1 MSAPADK
8 APAKDNK
15 CYFGCLPKEEVPKFL
30 EGLKAALAAGAGSK
44 LNEKKEVEI
53 EIRGTKE
60 EPKGISIETFSVG
73 KDAYPTYFDSSKE
86 YMSKALVAFSVC
98 ITAKDEAGVEKF
110 KGLFDQFLPMIL
122 EMPHIKE
129 KKDKYSFNF
138 RSEGKKAYVDVVTL
152 EGKIVQPLLDL
163 GVDISEFHNFK
174 VSFKSDADLN
184 ELLAENVDVAK
195 LGAKALSLVLSIK
208 GNSQNLKYLTTAFAT
223 ALKGVKLTNEKF
235 QKKFDKVVNYLSVV
249 NAFVGAQLKLEFD
262 GKELA
267 GTGSSAGQEHLG
279 MVNQTLAGY
288 QNMLKTMGPQMIKPP
303 LEQFGLVEP
312 VKSADFDEISLCLA
326 VPKYQNGIA
335 HVIKLPGLS
344 KVLAELLK

>member
-1 MSAPADK
+1 MSAPAGEK
-8 APAKDNK
+8 KPDNK

-30 EGLKAALAAGAGSK
+30 ASLKTALEKGTK
-44 LNEKKEVEI
+44 VNEKKEVEI

-60 EPKGISIETFSVG
+60 EPKGISIETFTIG
-73 KDAYPTYFDSSKE
+73 KDAYPTYFDSSKD
-86 YMSKALVAFSVC
+86 YMSKALVAFSLG

-138 RSEGKKAYVDVVTL
+138 RSNGKKAYVDVVTL
-152 EGKIVQPLLDL
+152 EGKIIQPLLDL
-163 GVDISEFHNFK
+163 GIDISEFHNFK
-174 VSFKSDADLN
+174 VSFKSDIDLN
-184 ELLAENVDVAK
+184 EILAENVDAAK

-208 GNSQNLKYLTTAFAT
+208 GCSQNLKYLTTAVGK
-223 ALKGVKLTNEKF
+223 ALKEVKLNNEKF
-235 QKKFDKVVNYLSVV
+235 QKKFDKIVNYLSVI
-249 NAFVGAQLKLEFD
+249 NAFIGAEFKLEFD

-267 GTGSSAGQEHLG
+267 GTGSSASPEQVGV
-279 MVNQTLAGY
+279 VNQSLTGY
-288 QNMLKTMGPQMIKPP
+288 QKMLKETGPQMLKEP
-303 LEQFGLVEP
+303 LAKFGLVEP

-326 VPKYQNGIA
+326 VPKYQNGVA